1 MAKARRTP
9 ATDTDTTVVEAAKP
23 RRSRAAKPA
32 AEAVAKP
39 AAPRRAKAAKPAE
52 PAPPKPA
59 GRSRAKAAVA
69 SDAAPRKRA
78 PKPAATAPAAPPML
92 IDDQPLGQ
100 AAQEI
105 AQIRAQMRYIRQMV
119 DSRADVQPDAH
130 AMLQRLCQDA
140 SPRAILSGTTA
151 SVIELRPHARRAAVV
166 EDAPRPRVRR
176 AAAGQGVVA
185 LTQPLAEPLPDLI
198 AEAAPELV
206 ASPFV
211 EAEVPPAL
219 PRRRS
224 RMMRLLS
231 AWGDW
236 LMWRLMPP
244 TMSEAPTSVAPA
256 LTAPHPVELQA
267 APAPVPPAV
276 PEVPVAQIV
285 TQTVDQIM
293 DDAAMRARLKEMIR
307 EELEGEMGA
316 RFSGNLRAVV
326 RREVAAALDDRL
338 THL

>member
-9 ATDTDTTVVEAAKP
+9 ATDTETPVVEAAKP

-52 PAPPKPA
+52 PAPLKLA
-59 GRSRAKAAVA
+59 RRSRAKTE
-69 SDAAPRKRA
+69 AAPRKRA
-78 PKPAATAPAAPPML
+78 PKSAAILPAALPPL

-151 SVIELRPHARRAAVV
+151 SVIELRPHARRAAAG
-166 EDAPRPRVRR
+166 EDAPRPRARR
-176 AAAGQGVVA
+176 ASAGQGVVA
-185 LTQPLAEPLPDLI
+185 MPQPLAEPLPDLI
-198 AEAAPELV
+198 AEPAPEAVV
-206 ASPFV
+206 APPV
-211 EAEVPPAL
+211 EAEVPPAP

-224 RMMRLLS
+224 RVMQLLS

-244 TMSEAPTSVAPA
+244 TLSDAPASVAPA
-256 LTAPHPVELQA
+256 VTTPHPQPVEIQA
-267 APAPVPPAV
+267 APAPVPPAA

-326 RREVAAALDDRL
+326 RREVAASLDERL